1 MFNFLQKRSQKTAD
15 TSLTNKSEPVYD
27 EDKTK
32 QKTIIKTEYIRVLN
46 TNSHLSGLSE
56 DSFRFNGQ
64 NAHLVL
70 VLVSPYLDFPGIINK
85 ISRLCAGATVI
96 ATTTAGE
103 LCNTNNTAQE
113 KLYCAAKDGWDNVVM
128 QVFGPD
134 IFDQISIHSINL
146 ANTDIRSGKP
156 SKSHDQRVKEIE
168 QNLQQVRV
176 PFDIDARDT
185 FALTFID
192 GLSASENYFM
202 EAVYKCNR
210 FPCIFIGGS
219 AGGKLDFQKTLLF
232 DGKQVLENHA
242 VILFA
247 KTTKQVNYGILK
259 SQNFKATGKSLVIIE
274 ASTELRQA
282 KSAVN
287 VDTLEVIPIIDAL
300 CDMMKCRRDNL
311 EHSLQGYTFAVRLN
325 GEYFVRSVA
334 EIDFAANVVNFYCD
348 VSPGDELHLLKATD
362 FARQTRDDMADF
374 LKDKPKPIAA
384 ILNDCILRRLGN
396 QNALS
401 ALDGA
406 WNIPVA
412 GFSTFG
418 ELLGINV
425 NQTLTAIVFF
435 KAEENREF
443 RDSYVHDFPL
453 RYAGFSRYFTETR
466 LKRQGLINDMRQLLI
481 GRLTEF
487 IEKSSDQSSQ
497 LDQIVSQTGEL
508 RESVESMQQDM
519 HARIQSVAQAD
530 QHGLLEQEF
539 TKVANVVQ
547 RLNDIVGIIDGIT
560 SQTNLLSL
568 NATIEAARAGEAGKA
583 FAIVANEVRSLAS
596 DTKSALEKTRDSL
609 TEVEQSMTVLGQHI
623 AASEERLSRASSDYD
638 QIFGQ
643 LEALF
648 TSFSEINRV
657 VGDIG
662 EMSHDQKSVMD
673 QVEADLL
680 RLRRIDT

>member
-1 MFNFLQKRSQKTAD
+1 MSLPGEIEPIRNDDNPGPETAE
-15 TSLTNKSEPVYD
+15 NA
-27 EDKTK
+27 
-32 QKTIIKTEYIRVLN
+32 EYIRVLN
-46 TNSHLSGLSE
+46 TDSRLAGLSE
-56 DSFRFNGQ
+56 DSFRFNGK

-70 VLVSPYLDFPGIINK
+70 VLVSPYLDFADITAK
-85 ISRLCAGATVI
+85 IRRLSAGAQVV

-103 LCNTNNTAQE
+103 LCNTTRTSQE
-113 KLYCAAKDGWDNVVM
+113 RLYCAAKDGWDNVVI
-128 QVFGPD
+128 QVFGPNV
-134 IFDQISIHSINL
+134 FDQISIHSINL
-146 ANTDIRSGKP
+146 ANADIRSGKP

-168 QNLQQVRV
+168 QNLRQVRV

-185 FALTFID
+185 FAITLID

-242 VILFA
+242 VIIFA
-247 KTTKQVNYGILK
+247 KTTNQVHYGILK
-259 SQNFKATGKSLVIIE
+259 SQNFKATGKSLVVIE

-300 CDMMKCRRDNL
+300 CDMMKCQRQNL
-311 EHSLQGYTFAVRLN
+311 EQNLHGYTFAVRLN

-334 EIDFAANVVNFYCD
+334 GIDFEANVVNFYCD

-362 FARQTRDDMADF
+362 FTRQTREDMADF

-401 ALDGA
+401 TLDGA
-406 WNIPVA
+406 WDIPVA

-435 KAEENREF
+435 QADENREF

-497 LDQIVSQTGEL
+497 LDHIVSQTGEL
-508 RESVESMQQDM
+508 RESVENMQQDM
-519 HARIQSVAQAD
+519 HSRIQSVAQSD

-539 TKVANVVQ
+539 TKVTSVVQ

-583 FAIVANEVRSLAS
+583 FAVVANEVRSLAS
-596 DTKSALEKTRDSL
+596 DTKSTLEKTRESL
-609 TEVEQSMTVLGQHI
+609 TEVEQSMGILGQHI
-623 AASEERLSRASSDYD
+623 AASEERLSRASNDYD
-638 QIFGQ
+638 EIFGQ

-648 TSFSEINRV
+648 GSFSEINRV
-657 VGDIG
+657 VGEIG
-662 EMSHDQKSVMD
+662 NMSHGQKSVME
-673 QVEADLL
+673 QVEADLT
-680 RLRRIDT
+680 RLRHIDT

>member
-1 MFNFLQKRSQKTAD
+1 MFNFLQKRSRKTGD
-15 TSLTNKSEPVYD
+15 ISLPGEIDPLRNDDKSRQETSENV
-27 EDKTK
+27 
-32 QKTIIKTEYIRVLN
+32 EYVRVLN
-46 TNSHLSGLSE
+46 TDSRLAGLSE
-56 DSFRFNGQ
+56 DSFRFNGKT
-64 NAHLVL
+64 AHLVL
-70 VLVSPYLDFPGIINK
+70 VLVSPYLDFADITNK
-85 ISRLCAGATVI
+85 IRRLSDSAHVI

-103 LCNTNNTAQE
+103 LCNTTRTSQE
-113 KLYCAAKDGWDNVVM
+113 RLYCSAKDGWDNVVI

-134 IFDQISIHSINL
+134 VFEQISIHSVNL
-146 ANTDIRSGKP
+146 ANADIRSGKP
-156 SKSHDQRVKEIE
+156 AKSHDQRVKEIE
-168 QNLQQVRV
+168 QNLRQVRV

-185 FALTFID
+185 FAITLID

-242 VILFA
+242 VIIFA
-247 KTTKQVNYGILK
+247 KTSKQVHYGILK
-259 SQNFKATGKSLVIIE
+259 SQNFKATGKSLVVIE

-300 CDMMKCRRDNL
+300 CDMMKCQRQNL
-311 EHSLQGYTFAVRLN
+311 EQSLQGYTFAVKLN

-334 EIDFAANVVNFYCD
+334 GFDFEAGIVNFYCD

-362 FARQTRDDMADF
+362 FNRQTREDMADF

-401 ALDGA
+401 TLDGA
-406 WNIPVA
+406 WDIPVA

-435 KAEENREF
+435 QADENSEF

-497 LDQIVSQTGEL
+497 LDHIVSQTGEL
-508 RESVESMQQDM
+508 SESVENMQQDM
-519 HARIQSVAQAD
+519 HARIQSVAQSD

-539 TKVANVVQ
+539 TKVTNVVQ

-596 DTKSALEKTRDSL
+596 DTKSTLERTRTAL
-609 TEVEQSMTVLGQHI
+609 TEVEQSMGILGQHI

-657 VGDIG
+657 VGEIG
-662 EMSHDQKSVMD
+662 DMSHGQKSVME
-673 QVEADLL
+673 QVEADLT
-680 RLRRIDT
+680 RLRRIDA